1 LEIEGEVEGRRIRF
15 LIDTGFEG
23 ECALS
28 FKIFKSINTLEFRG
42 ISFETVSGEVIQTKA
57 KLVTLKVLNRE
68 VKAICNSFEGMD
80 ENLLGEEVLR
90 RLNVV
95 LNYKENKIDDP

>member
-15 LIDTGFEG
+15 LTGFEG

-28 FKIFKSINTLEFRG
+28 FEIFKSINTLEFRG
-42 ISFETVSGEVIQTKA
+42 ISFETVSGEVIRTKA

-80 ENLLGEEVLR
+80 ENLLGEEILR
-90 RLNVV
+90 GRTFIEVS
-95 LNYKENKIDDP
+95 